1 MTKKSLAVSAQGL
14 AALYTIYG
22 IFPIVA
28 ATRLAEDPLWFKVVV
43 GLGGLSAI
51 ACGVVGFWLAAKWY
65 RRLRSAPDGR
75 AGS

>member
-1 MTKKSLAVSAQGL
+1 MTKKSLAVFAQVL

-28 ATRLAEDPLWFKVVV
+28 ATRLAEDPLWFRVVV

-51 ACGVVGFWLAAKWY
+51 ACGAVGFWFATRWS
-65 RRLRSAPDGR
+65 RRLRSAPVGR
-75 AGS
+75 AGG